1 AVKPD
6 TLAFAEAFRI
16 NTLGEFDEVRQVR
29 LARAGLA
36 AARSE
41 ALLCKQSH
49 AVEQA
54 ITGRVGRAI
63 HAQQRLVDQAAEQLQ
78 RLRVVESECGAD
90 RSSPAKR
97 AGTHEDTQTAQQ
109 RLFVLRQQR
118 ETPLDKRAQRLMPSG
133 PVGVVLGQAEQA
145 TLHADQQL
153 LG

>member
-1 AVKPD
+1 VSLQGPLQPLRRLKITVASTEVPTQVARQRERAVTEFRLRQRKIECRVQVRPFTFDAVKPD

-63 HAQQRLVDQAAEQLQ
+63 HAQQRLVDQAAEPLQ

-90 RSSPAKR
+90 RS
-97 AGTHEDTQTAQQ
+97 
-109 RLFVLRQQR
+109 
-118 ETPLDKRAQRLMPSG
+118 
-133 PVGVVLGQAEQA
+133 
-145 TLHADQQL
+145 
-153 LG
+153 